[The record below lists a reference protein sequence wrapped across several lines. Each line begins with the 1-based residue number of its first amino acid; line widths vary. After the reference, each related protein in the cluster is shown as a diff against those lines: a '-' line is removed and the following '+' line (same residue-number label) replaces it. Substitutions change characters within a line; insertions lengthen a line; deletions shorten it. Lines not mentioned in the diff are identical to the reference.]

1 MEASPLTQQSRPET
15 FKPKIV
21 ELYETLVKA
30 ADHEDVEFPEGFWRE
45 FFLLPPDRTQ
55 LHSLLDGLSADEMLG
70 LQSQTNALFAR
81 AMHVASAGN
90 APADSYALD
99 TLTVFLTSILSKK
112 YTNPSSDV
120 IAVLAGLDEVDR
132 VISEFVAILDG
143 IVRGG
148 HSLELRQKA
157 IRVAVAMTSGAYK
170 TSLVSYF
177 THRDLFPSLMKYVND
192 SDNPADI
199 FDPFLLLGLLAN
211 YNKFE
216 FQNPYQLR
224 LDDFVNEGSIKKIV
238 KGVGMACGHLR
249 DGYVVI
255 QDDIPEGW
263 TLSNTL
269 GFLGLRALTPG
280 TKGKASQP
288 TAEEAKILFTELPS
302 REAAILMATY
312 DFTNSNKLFGFHL
325 VHMIP
330 EKHEES
336 PFASFLSLTSYLLQ
350 HAYRSPRVA
359 HYAELGL
366 FTLRI
371 IVEDPTLCKRIC
383 SEDGKR
389 RVRLCRQRQP
399 YLPVVS
405 GDRVIATVILDM
417 MIDTTTHNLRRRL
430 DVNIYSH
437 TIAITLRLLTY
448 LSMNKIRLTYHWSE
462 LWRTLL
468 SLMRFLTTY
477 ATDLSS
483 TTNISTLT
491 SSLVDLLA
499 FCVSAGDTFLPDPS
513 SYDDLF
519 YKLVEIGPVI
529 PKFRDL
535 YGFATTRTGAPSDF
549 LTPNSKDKDI
559 HAAAINTLLSVSTHF
574 HTLLFQSDGK
584 EVAAS
589 VAAAVVA
596 SPKTEGD
603 AAPVA
608 LPSIKKKNLSP
619 REVHR
624 IIKQGYDT
632 LSIQP
637 PEGLTTWSRW
647 RETEWKS
654 ELKRAAR
661 YAVDDARLLVL
672 EDGRKKD

>member
-15 FKPKIV
+15 FTPKIV
-21 ELYETLVKA
+21 QLYETLFKA
-30 ADHEDVEFPEGFWRE
+30 SEDVYVEPSEGFWRE
-45 FFLLPPDRTQ
+45 FFLLPPDRAR
-55 LHSLLDGLSADEMLG
+55 LHSLLDGLTPDETLH
-70 LQSQTNALFAR
+70 LQTQTKHLFAR
-81 AMHVASAGN
+81 AIHEASSGAT
-90 APADSYALD
+90 AAASYALD
-99 TLTVFLTSILSKK
+99 TLAVFLTSILSKK

-120 IAVLAGLDEVDR
+120 ITVLAGLDEVDH
-132 VISEFVAILDG
+132 VISEFVAVLDG
-143 IVRGG
+143 IVRNGS
-148 HSLELRQKA
+148 SLELRRKA
-157 IRVAVAMTSGAYK
+157 IRVAIAMTSGAYK

-192 SDNPADI
+192 SENPLEVFA
-199 FDPFLLLGLLAN
+199 PFLLIGLLAN

-224 LDDFVNEGSIKKIV
+224 LDDFVNEASIQKIV
-238 KGVGMACGHLR
+238 KGVGQACSGLR
-249 DGYVVI
+249 NGYIAV

-263 TLSNTL
+263 TLTNTL
-269 GFLGLRALTPG
+269 IFFGLRALAPG
-280 TKGKASQP
+280 ARDKANPP
-288 TAEEAKILFTELPS
+288 TADEAKAMFADLPAQ
-302 REAAILMATY
+302 EAAILMATY
-312 DFTNSNKLFGFHL
+312 DFANSNKLFGYHL
-325 VHMIP
+325 VHMTP
-330 EKHEES
+330 EKNEES
-336 PFASFLSLTSYLLQ
+336 PFSSFISLSSYLFQ

-359 HYAELGL
+359 HYAELSL

-371 IVEDPTLCKRIC
+371 LVEDPTLCKHIC

-399 YLPVVS
+399 YLPLVN
-405 GDRVIATVILDM
+405 GDRVLTTVIFDA
-417 MIDTTTHNLRRRL
+417 MIDTITHNLRRRL

-483 TTNISTLT
+483 HPNINTLT
-491 SSLVDLLA
+491 SSLADLMA

-519 YKLVEIGPVI
+519 YKLVETGPVI
-529 PKFRDL
+529 SKFRDV
-535 YGFATTRTGAPSDF
+535 YGFANTGSRSAAGSSVDPTS
-549 LTPNSKDKDI
+549 SKDI
-559 HAAAINTLLSVSTHF
+559 HAAAVDTLLSVSTHF
-574 HTLLFQSDGK
+574 YTLLFQSDGK
-584 EVAAS
+584 DRAG
-589 VAAAVVA
+589 AAAAAAA
-596 SPKTEGD
+596 SPKGD
-603 AAPVA
+603 GEPTPVA

-661 YAVDDARLLVL
+661 CAVDDARQLVA
-672 EDGRKKD
+672 